1 MQVQLP
7 FYVLC
12 SEKLNY
18 NTLLE
23 FGGSLS
29 FGLAEFRQ
37 LHDPPWERFAIA
49 SSITISSVYPVG
61 IASYEDAKKKAFTEI
76 SVHVFAENFGA
87 VALYEKSG
95 FKAVGREPF
104 VEHPLVRYTGEV
116 FLMTASL

>member
-1 MQVQLP
+1 MN
-7 FYVLC
+7 VL
-12 SEKLNY
+12 SVY
-18 NTLLE
+18 PE
-23 FGGSLS
+23 FCRPG
-29 FGLAEFRQ
+29 
-37 LHDPPWERFAIA
+37 IA
-49 SSITISSVYPVG
+49 SSLLLL
-61 IASYEDAKKKAFTEI
+61 ACEDAKKKAFTEI